1 MNEDA
6 PKSDIVEAVGEVIER
21 QGLVREGERILVAVS
36 GGADSTVLLSVLHKL
51 APALHLDLV
60 VGHFDHHLRDTSHMD
75 RRHVEVAAAN
85 LGLPFQFGEGD
96 VMARAEKF
104 GETVE
109 EASRK
114 LRYQYLFGLADEI
127 RADRIATG
135 HTRDDQIETVLMRIL
150 RGTGTR
156 GLAGIPEHRGRLI
169 RPLLG
174 LAHLQLVNYCR
185 EHHIPFVED
194 PLNRDKR
201 FTRNWLRFELL
212 PSIRK
217 YYPNV
222 GDNLLRLSRNATDAV
237 RRTRRLTDPL
247 IGANLH
253 AENDGGLWV
262 LDLSG
267 IGDLDHEAKYILF
280 GDLLTTHL
288 GHDPD
293 YTRVHFEKLGR
304 LSGRSAAS
312 GEQLSIPGFNVRREY
327 DSLVFEPNRESEG
340 APVDGEPGDLPLPGS
355 VTAGSVRFVGEVH
368 AVGEVHEVEEGG
380 GDDEFDPQKF
390 VAREPA
396 ILESG
401 SHATTGV
408 AYFALAEVAPPLTV
422 RTPRAGDRM
431 RPFGMKGSKKLSDIF
446 IDRKIPLRRRDR
458 ALVVCDRD
466 KILWLVGVTTTET
479 TRITAG
485 TDKVL
490 KITVSA
496 E

>member
-6 PKSDIVEAVGEVIER
+6 PKSNIVEAVGEVIER

-51 APALHLDLV
+51 APTLHLDLV

-96 VMARAEKF
+96 VMDRAEKF

-156 GLAGIPEHRGRLI
+156 GLAGIPERRGRLI

-174 LAHLQLVNYCR
+174 FAHLQLVNYCR

-247 IGANLH
+247 IGANLR
-253 AENDGGLWV
+253 AEDDGGLWV

-293 YTRVHFEKLGR
+293 YTRV
-304 LSGRSAAS
+304 
-312 GEQLSIPGFNVRREY
+312 Q
-327 DSLVFEPNRESEG
+327 
-340 APVDGEPGDLPLPGS
+340 PLP
-355 VTAGSVRFVGEVH
+355 
-368 AVGEVHEVEEGG
+368 
-380 GDDEFDPQKF
+380 
-390 VAREPA
+390 
-396 ILESG
+396 ESSSRSLDSTSG
-401 SHATTGV
+401 VNTTRSCSSRIV
-408 AYFALAEVAPPLTV
+408 NPKE
-422 RTPRAGDRM
+422 
-431 RPFGMKGSKKLSDIF
+431 
-446 IDRKIPLRRRDR
+446 RRR
-458 ALVVCDRD
+458 
-466 KILWLVGVTTTET
+466 
-479 TRITAG
+479 TANQA
-485 TDKVL
+485 TCPCPAPSPWDP
-490 KITVSA
+490 SA
-496 E
+496 SKPKSTKWTKWAKWMKWAKAAAMTSLIHRNLSPASPRSSNQLAMPWPAWHTSRWPKSTLR